1 MNWVETFQRHATGL
15 FPGLLGIRFV
25 EASEERLRAELAVR
39 DELCTVPGIMHGGAL
54 MAFADTL
61 GACATVM
68 RLPKGAST
76 TTIESKTNFLAAAT
90 SGSTI
95 VGECNVLHQ
104 GRRTVVCQTR
114 IMDASG
120 RLLALVIQT
129 QAVLEPKG

>member
-1 MNWVETFQRHATGL
+1 MDWVATFQQHGAKL
-15 FPGLLGIRFV
+15 FPALLGIRFV
-25 EASEERLRAELAVR
+25 DASAERLRAELTVR
-39 DELCTVPGIMHGGAL
+39 DELCTVPGVMHGGAL

-68 RLPKGAST
+68 RLPAGAAT

-90 SGSTI
+90 TGTTI
-95 VGECNVLHQ
+95 TAECTVLHA

-114 IMDASG
+114 ITDPNG

-129 QAVLEPKG
+129 QAVLEAR

>member
-1 MNWVETFQRHATGL
+1 MDWVATFQQHGAKL

-25 EASEERLRAELAVR
+25 EASEQRLRAELTVR
-39 DELCTVPGIMHGGAL
+39 DELCTVPGVMHGGAL

-68 RLPKGAST
+68 QLPRGAAT

-90 SGSTI
+90 TGATI
-95 VGECNVLHQ
+95 TGECTVLHA

-114 IMDASG
+114 ITDPKG

-129 QAVLEPKG
+129 QAVLEARG